1 MEAKTKYGGIDL
13 VTSITGY
20 SKSRIYKLVMANR
33 IPVHR
38 IPGGSKLLFFEDEI
52 LNWIR
57 SGNVHEKKTAD
68 ELTSTVSLAM
78 DTKHTTNSGV

>member
-1 MEAKTKYGGIDL
+1 MEANKKFGGIDL

-20 SKSRIYKLVMANR
+20 SKSRIYKLVMSNR

-38 IPGGSKLLFFEDEI
+38 IPGGSKLFFFEEEI

-57 SGNVHEKKTAD
+57 SGDVEQSNT
-68 ELTSTVSLAM
+68 
-78 DTKHTTNSGV
+78 TK